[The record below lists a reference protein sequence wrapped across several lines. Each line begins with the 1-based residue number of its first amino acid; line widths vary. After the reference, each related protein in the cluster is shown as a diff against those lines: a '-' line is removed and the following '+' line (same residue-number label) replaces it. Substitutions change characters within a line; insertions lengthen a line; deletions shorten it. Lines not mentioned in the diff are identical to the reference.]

1 MFITLTNL
9 TEMGLCQCQSWNE
22 ASVCLGFYL
31 ICMYSVFVW
40 VSVLS
45 VCIVSLSGFLS
56 YLCVYIVSLGFY
68 LICVYSVFVWV
79 SVLSVC
85 IVSMSVS
92 IVSMSGFLS
101 YLCV

>member
-31 ICMYSVFVW
+31 IC
-40 VSVLS
+40 
-45 VCIVSLSGFLS
+45 
-56 YLCVYIVSLGFY
+56 
-68 LICVYSVFVWV
+68 VYSVF
-79 SVLSVC
+79 
-85 IVSMSVS
+85 VS